1 MLGIPQHPP
10 QPAQVSTIVEQAIE
24 ESVQRFEQKF
34 SGFGMLQMA
43 RMSGW
48 IEEYRQELRN
58 LAKLAGGQA

>member
-10 QPAQVSTIVEQAIE
+10 QPVQQQPSIEQAIE
-24 ESVQRFEQKF
+24 DSVQRFEQKF

-48 IEEYRQELRN
+48 IEEYRQELRSI
-58 LAKLAGGQA
+58 AKLAGGQA